1 MKIRVMGTENECCV
15 ARVYYEALEREPN
28 VKFVQV
34 SRLYPNRGSNTL
46 FRLYVEVEYKNE
58 PDENGAPL
66 NKTRALRKA
75 KTEDKQ

>member
-15 ARVYYEALEREPN
+15 ARAYYEALEQEPN

-34 SRLYPNRGSNTL
+34 SRLYPNRGSQKL
-46 FRLYVEVEYKNE
+46 FRLYVEVEYKDE

-66 NKTRALRKA
+66 NKTRVLRKA
-75 KTEDKQ
+75 QTEDKS

>member
-15 ARVYYEALEREPN
+15 ARAYYEALEREPN

-34 SRLYPNRGSNTL
+34 SKLYPNRGSNTL
-46 FRLYVEVEYKNE
+46 FRLYVEVEYKDEPNE
-58 PDENGAPL
+58 NVAPL

-75 KTEDKQ
+75 QTEGKL